1 MGSRARGPEK
11 QESRSIMARLKD
23 RYISEIRPQLVEKFK
38 YKNPLAAPRLEKVVI
53 NAGVGKAIQDSKLMD
68 QAVEELGRITGQRP
82 QVTKA
87 RRAIAAF
94 RLRVGLPIGCRVTLR
109 GVRMYEFVD
118 RLLNVALPRIRDFR
132 GVPLKSFD
140 GTGNYTLGVRE
151 QVMFPEVSLD
161 KVDSV
166 IGMNIT
172 LVTTART
179 DEEAQEF
186 LRLMGMPFRSS
197 ES

>member
-1 MGSRARGPEK
+1 M
-11 QESRSIMARLKD
+11 
-23 RYISEIRPQLVEKFK
+23 VEKFQ
-38 YKNPLAAPRLEKVVI
+38 YKNPLAAPRLEKVVV
-53 NAGVGKAIQDSKLMD
+53 NAGVGKATQDSKLMD
-68 QAVEELGRITGQRP
+68 QAVDDLARITGQRP
-82 QVTKA
+82 QVTRG

-94 RLRVGLPIGCRVTLR
+94 KLRVGLPVGCRVTLR

-132 GVPLKSFD
+132 GVPPNAFD
-140 GTGNYTLGVRE
+140 GYGNYTLGVRE
-151 QVMFPEVSLD
+151 QVMFPEVSLE
-161 KVDSV
+161 KVENV

-179 DEEAQEF
+179 DDEAREF
-186 LRLMGMPFRSS
+186 LRLMGMPFRIS